1 MAGCWVR
8 LTCPEQSLP
17 EQEFLECFLGT
28 RCCERQPVWGC
39 LMSCPRRPSG
49 GAVGTQGW
57 GRGLIPPFQAYP
69 GHHLKRAEVSTVVSV
84 VHSWQVP
91 EMFNASNKVQGT
103 SQSWLVWWEVV
114 SLGIGVGGHT
124 PGWTLPPSLP
134 PKVSF
139 AQDFLHSPQGS
150 YNYHRI
156 QESSGLV
163 TASNL
168 SCIFPPSLIGHFRFS
183 ELRLSFQKLP
193 VFCPKIILASL
204 HGVISRYQLQLK
216 GYIYYLLSFSLKS

>member
-1 MAGCWVR
+1 MAGVWHTLELDLISCFVHRVKEKVAGCWVR

-103 SQSWLVWWEVV
+103 SQSWLEWWEEV

-124 PGWTLPPSLP
+124 PGWTLPPSFP

-163 TASNL
+163 TASKL
-168 SCIFPPSLIGHFRFS
+168 SCISPPTPPRLGISDSLSSGSVFKS
-183 ELRLSFQKLP
+183 SLSF
-193 VFCPKIILASL
+193 VPK
-204 HGVISRYQLQLK
+204 
-216 GYIYYLLSFSLKS
+216 